1 MPEPPAGAASKTVKV
16 KDVRRDVWIF
26 GFVLGLAVLALAVMA
41 WLALLHQVGQRIAS
55 TDFSEVNAK
64 AKVIGKQVELIRKL
78 ASIGAFPSRR
88 RNLTSVGAP
97 LIEKKLI
104 TLSRDSRLYESRYD
118 RLPLNFEELKRF
130 GLPQDWEENVERLAE
145 ECQIV
150 PLTAHST
157 ILNCDGWA
165 RPSADELNLLVRSFD
180 SQTEQFY
187 EIDRHVLLYIPPLAM
202 GIAVQSKSSDKHE

>member
-1 MPEPPAGAASKTVKV
+1 MPESPADAASKTVKA
-16 KDVRRDVWIF
+16 KDIRIGVWIW
-26 GFVLGLAVLALAVMA
+26 GVVLGLVVLALAASA
-41 WLALLHQVGQRIAS
+41 WLALLHQVGKRIESA
-55 TDFSEVNAK
+55 DFSEASAK

-78 ASIGAFPSRR
+78 ASVGAFPSRR

-104 TLSRDSRLYESRYD
+104 TLSRDSSLYESRYD

-130 GLPQDWEENVERLAE
+130 GLPQDWEEDVERLE
-145 ECQIV
+145 GECQIV

-157 ILNCDGWA
+157 IMNCDGWA
-165 RPSADELNLLVRSFD
+165 RPSADELNLLVRSFYP
-180 SQTEQFY
+180 QTERFY
-187 EIDRHVLLYIPPLAM
+187 EIDGHILLYIPPFTT